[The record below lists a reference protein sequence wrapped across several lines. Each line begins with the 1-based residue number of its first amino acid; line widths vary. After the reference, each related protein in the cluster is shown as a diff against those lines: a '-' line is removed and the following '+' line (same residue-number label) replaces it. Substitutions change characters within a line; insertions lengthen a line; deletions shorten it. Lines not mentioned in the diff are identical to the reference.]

1 MNEINKLKIKP
12 IISINTAYK
21 FRYLYS
27 LNFEEVEIKNKNIL
41 KKFVNILEEIFL
53 KYSSQWRSTWLI
65 KKLIKSTLKA
75 EEPWKEEDQI
85 WISIWMHL
93 IMWSGMSW
101 KVPRLLMAYHW
112 SCQPIVNKNRFEI
125 HFSSFNGISP
135 KN

>member
-53 KYSSQWRSTWLI
+53 KYSSQ
-65 KKLIKSTLKA
+65 
-75 EEPWKEEDQI
+75 
-85 WISIWMHL
+85 
-93 IMWSGMSW
+93 
-101 KVPRLLMAYHW
+101 
-112 SCQPIVNKNRFEI
+112 
-125 HFSSFNGISP
+125 
-135 KN
+135 